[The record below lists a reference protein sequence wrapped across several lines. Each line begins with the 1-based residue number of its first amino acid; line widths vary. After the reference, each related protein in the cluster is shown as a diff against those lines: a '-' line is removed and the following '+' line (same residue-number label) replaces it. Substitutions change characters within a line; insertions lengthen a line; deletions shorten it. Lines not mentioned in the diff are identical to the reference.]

1 MDKEELDL
9 GAKCTII
16 RAEELHAQMEHL
28 LSTGHDV
35 EIDASKIEQIDT
47 SALQLLLS
55 FHQALNKDGRH
66 IIWKAPSD
74 QLLSTA
80 KLLGVD
86 THLAINSH

>member
-1 MDKEELDL
+1 MDTEQLDL

-16 RAEELHAQMEHL
+16 RAEELHAQMETL
-28 LSTGHDV
+28 ILTGHDV
-35 EIDASKIEQIDT
+35 EIDGSKVEQIDT

-55 FHQALNKDGRH
+55 FHQTLVSDGRNVL
-66 IIWKAPSD
+66 WNAPSE
-74 QLLSTA
+74 QLLTTA